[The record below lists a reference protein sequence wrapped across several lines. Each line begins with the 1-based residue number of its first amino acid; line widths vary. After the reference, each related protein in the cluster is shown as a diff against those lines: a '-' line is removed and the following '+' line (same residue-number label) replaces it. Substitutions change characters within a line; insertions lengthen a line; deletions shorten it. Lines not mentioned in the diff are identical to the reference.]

1 MFTGI
6 IEDIAEIIE
15 IEEKNGNFDL
25 RIFSKISKEVRI
37 DESVSH
43 NGVCLTVVECD
54 DDSYRVTLIEETIK
68 KTAFK
73 LIKKGDLINI
83 ERSLKVG
90 DRLSGHFVQGH
101 ADDTVQCISIRVLEG
116 SHVFRFSLDPK
127 YAHLMVLK
135 GSVCVHGISLTISD
149 LKNDFF
155 EVSIIPYTYQN
166 TNLRSLNPGDFVNIE
181 FDILG
186 KYILRSMEQ
195 KNSLDP
201 QINY

>member
-15 IEEKNGNFDL
+15 IEEKNGNLDL
-25 RIFSKISKEVRI
+25 RISSAISKDVRI

-54 DDSYRVTLIEETIK
+54 ADSYRVTLIEETIK

-73 LIKKGDLINI
+73 QIKKGDLINI
-83 ERSLKVG
+83 ERSLKIG

-101 ADDTVQCISIRVLEG
+101 VDDTVQCISINVLEG

-127 YAHLMVLK
+127 YAHFMVQK

-166 TNLRSLNPGDFVNIE
+166 TNLRTLNQGDFANIE

-195 KNSLDP
+195 KNSSNA
-201 QINY
+201 QNNY

>member
-15 IEEKNGNFDL
+15 IEEKNGNLDL
-25 RIFSKISKEVRI
+25 RISSAISKDVRI

-54 DDSYRVTLIEETIK
+54 ADSYRVTLIEETIK

-73 LIKKGDLINI
+73 QIKKGDLINI
-83 ERSLKVG
+83 ERSLKIG

-101 ADDTVQCISIRVLEG
+101 VDDTVQCISINVLEG

-127 YAHLMVLK
+127 YAHFMVQK

-166 TNLRSLNPGDFVNIE
+166 TNLRTLNQGDFVNIE

-186 KYILRSMEQ
+186 KYILRSVEQ
-195 KNSLDP
+195 KNSSNA
-201 QINY
+201 QNNY

>member
-15 IEEKNGNFDL
+15 IEEKNGNLDL
-25 RIFSKISKEVRI
+25 RISSAISKDVRI

-54 DDSYRVTLIEETIK
+54 ADSYRVTLIEETIK

-73 LIKKGDLINI
+73 QIKKGDLINI
-83 ERSLKVG
+83 ERSLKIG

-101 ADDTVQCISIRVLEG
+101 VDDTVLCISIHALEG

-127 YAHLMVLK
+127 YAHFMVQK

-166 TNLRSLNPGDFVNIE
+166 TNLRTLKPGDFVNIE

-195 KNSLDP
+195 KNSSNA
-201 QINY
+201 QNNY